1 MPSLFIVPEVAF
13 SVALQYASRMREL
26 AEILVGIAVFI
37 GLAWL
42 YLKGLELYER
52 RFGHPPEPLLMRW
65 LRRRSRPTT
74 ILGKNDEDV
83 L

>member
-1 MPSLFIVPEVAF
+1 MTRQIRANRDRTDAGMTLI
-13 SVALQYASRMREL
+13 
-26 AEILVGIAVFI
+26 EILVGIAAFV

-42 YLKGLELYER
+42 YLNRLELYER
-52 RFGHPPEPLLMRW
+52 TFGQPPESIVMRW
-65 LRRRSRPTT
+65 LRQRNRPTT

>member
-1 MPSLFIVPEVAF
+1 MKQL
-13 SVALQYASRMREL
+13 L
-26 AEILVGIAVFI
+26 EILVGIAAFV

-52 RFGHPPEPLLMRW
+52 AFGHPPESLLMRW
-65 LRRRSRPTT
+65 LRRRNRPTT

-83 L
+83 LG